1 MSCKKGNFDIS
12 DQFENLLAKAEFCH
26 NMSTIVA
33 TCGECFSL
41 KAILFSYHNFQCWV
55 VISFPKEEPMGKC
68 RVTL

>member
-1 MSCKKGNFDIS
+1 MQKGNFDIS

-41 KAILFSYHNFQCWV
+41 KAIYLATTIFNVGWLSLFQKKNQWV
-55 VISFPKEEPMGKC
+55 SVG
-68 RVTL
+68 